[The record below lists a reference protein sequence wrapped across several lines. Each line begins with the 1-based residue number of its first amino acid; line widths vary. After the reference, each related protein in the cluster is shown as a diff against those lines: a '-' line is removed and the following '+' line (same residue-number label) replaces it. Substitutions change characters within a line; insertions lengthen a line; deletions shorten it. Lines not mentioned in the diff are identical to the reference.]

1 MAYNITLEGSNL
13 KEAERLLR
21 EITTIFEQHKVVY
34 WLEGGTLLGIRR
46 ENRLLPWDND
56 LDISMHAQETDKL
69 AALIKSLKKNQYR
82 VRLRYFEDESPE
94 FQKGTLRMMKVR
106 KRRFFGLI
114 KGKVCLDVFVK
125 YTKEENTYWEIAN
138 KTKSVP
144 KHFYA
149 SFKNVLFQNKDYS
162 IPTDTDAYLSYR
174 YGNWQT
180 PVKEWNTF
188 TDDNA
193 LHGH

>member
-94 FQKGTLRMMKVR
+94 FKKGTLRMMKVR

-114 KGKVCLDVFVK
+114 KGTVCLDVFVK

-162 IPTDTDAYLSYR
+162 IPTDTDAYLSFR

-193 LHGH
+193 LNRH

>member
-13 KEAERLLR
+13 KEAERLLW

-94 FQKGTLRMMKVR
+94 FKKGTLRMMKVR

-193 LHGH
+193 LNRH

>member
-94 FQKGTLRMMKVR
+94 FKKGTLRMMKVR

-114 KGKVCLDVFVK
+114 KGTVCLDVFVK

-193 LHGH
+193 LNRH